1 MKTGAR
7 FWQLVGLVFFILG
20 AYGLAELYD
29 AVQAKQKQLDSQQQL
44 ALKQRAL
51 LHDNHWTANLAAIDS
66 VRQAWLMYLPQEDSV
81 AVAKAH
87 MLNDMRTLAQN
98 AGMTNLSI
106 TATEVE
112 DNEKG
117 SAGSALGNN
126 AHSANGFASS
136 ARKSEADALPAG
148 VQLIKVKLA
157 GRFNPA
163 AFTQLLDAL
172 GEERWFAVIERASV
186 RGAQM
191 ELNLRCY
198 WRMNTSKTTAKP
210 ENPDAPL
217 IAAAH

>member
-29 AVQAKQKQLDSQQQL
+29 AIQAKEKQLDSQQQL
-44 ALKQRAL
+44 VKKQRAL
-51 LHDNHWTANLAAIDS
+51 LHNNHWAANLAAVDS
-66 VRQAWLMYLPQEDSV
+66 VRQAWLTYLPQEDSV

-87 MLNDMRTLAQN
+87 LLNDMRTLAQN
-98 AGMTNLSI
+98 AGMANLSV

-112 DNEKG
+112 NDEKDNATPEH
-117 SAGSALGNN
+117 GNN
-126 AHSANGFASS
+126 ARSKNSFASS
-136 ARKSEADALPAG
+136 RKKSETDALPAG

-163 AFTQLLDAL
+163 AFTQLLRAL
-172 GEERWFAVIERASV
+172 GEEGRFAVVEHASV

-198 WRMNTSKTTAKP
+198 WRMNTSKTAAKP
-210 ENPDAPL
+210 ENTNVSL
-217 IAAAH
+217 IATTH